1 MGNVKKIFV
10 REESISDDNY
20 SQLINHDDDY
30 KGREQ
35 GGSNLNAF
43 MSCVCV
49 VAGAGTLGIPYA
61 IQQGGWITIIF
72 LILAAVMAT
81 YANIKLIECLYYDG
95 NRRRTS
101 MSELA
106 YDAFGRS
113 GSAIVGFLFNCISV
127 GCPILY
133 LILIGDNLQMI
144 FSKIDFGMKN
154 WIYLVASIMCI
165 PYILL
170 KTMKDVKLLSL
181 FGVLTVVLMVFV
193 VMIMSIIDYPNN
205 KDNPHDIIVMRKLP
219 ISLAT
224 VSFSYGGNIVYPYVE
239 ESMRKP
245 RNWPKVVSFVMFTIT
260 ILYLIIG
267 FFGYFTY
274 GNNAKSPIYLNLPDG
289 ILVKAVI
296 ILITLHVTF
305 ALPIY
310 QTVFSLEL
318 ENYYSINENKLGKL
332 REFIYRTLLRLVTV
346 IAEVYIAV
354 SIPFFADIMS
364 LLGALA
370 NGSLVVVIPLLLW
383 LKLVGW
389 SKLENNNWEKVWII
403 FTLIFSITIATIGSY
418 DAKKK

>member
-113 GSAIVGFLFNCISV
+113 
-127 GCPILY
+127 
-133 LILIGDNLQMI
+133 
-144 FSKIDFGMKN
+144 
-154 WIYLVASIMCI
+154 
-165 PYILL
+165 
-170 KTMKDVKLLSL
+170 
-181 FGVLTVVLMVFV
+181 
-193 VMIMSIIDYPNN
+193 
-205 KDNPHDIIVMRKLP
+205 DNPHDIIVMRKLP

-418 DAKKK
+418 DAVVSLYNDIKNQ